1 MTPPARPTVVR
12 PFRALHYDP
21 TRVTIADVV
30 SPPYDVI
37 DERRRAQLLASS
49 PYNVVR
55 LILPEPGRED
65 EAAALLD
72 RWQAEGVLVTDD
84 EPGLYWVEQEY
95 TGPDG
100 VTRRREGF
108 IGLVRVEPYEARVVR
123 PHERT
128 HAAPKEGR
136 LRLLRATEAQ
146 LSPVFALYRDPHGR
160 AEAALRE
167 ARVGTPDIDVADQ
180 EGTRHRMWRVPGDH
194 AAVREALAAS
204 PLLIADGHHRYETA
218 LAYREERRAHG
229 EDDAGADWT
238 MMYLVNADSEGLT
251 IFPTHRVVTGLD
263 AGLEADLP
271 RALRE
276 GGLTVSEISGDVR
289 DLLEALEGTRGVPA
303 FGVWRGGSRPGL
315 LCLLE
320 DAERMRSAL
329 PAGSDATRTLDV
341 AVVEA
346 LVLGPVLG
354 LATADVAATDRLRYA
369 HRAEDAARL
378 ASEAG
383 TIAVILRPPSIEAVE
398 AVVEAG
404 ETMPQKSTYFFPKTV
419 DGFVF
424 HRLSG
429 PSAAPPS

>member
-1 MTPPARPTVVR
+1 MTDSRPETTVR
-12 PFRALHYDP
+12 PFRGLHFDAG
-21 TRVTIADVV
+21 RVAMADVV

-37 DERRRAQLLASS
+37 DDRRQAQLEAAS

-55 LILPEPGRED
+55 LILPRPGHED
-65 EAAALLD
+65 EVSDLLR
-72 RWQAEGVLVTDD
+72 RWQEEGVLVTDE
-84 EPGLYWVEQEY
+84 EPSLYWVEQEY

-100 VTRRREGF
+100 VPRRRDGF

-146 LSPVFALYRDPHGR
+146 LSPVFALYRDPEGR
-160 AEAALRE
+160 AEAALRA
-167 ARVGTPDIDVADQ
+167 ARSGGPDVDVTDP
-180 EGTRHRMWRVPGDH
+180 EGTRHRLWRLPGDH
-194 AAVREALAAS
+194 AAVRNAVAGS

-218 LAYREERRAHG
+218 LAYRAESEGR
-229 EDDAGADWT
+229 DDDGAEWT
-238 MMYLVNADSEGLT
+238 MMYLVNAEAEGLT
-251 IFPTHRVVTGLD
+251 IFPTHRVVS
-263 AGLEADLP
+263 GLEPAVEANLA

-276 GGLTVSEISGDVR
+276 QGLTVSEIAGDVG
-289 DLLEALEGTRGVPA
+289 DLVEALAATRDVPA
-303 FGVWRGGSRPGL
+303 FGIWRGPAKPAL

-320 DAERMRSAL
+320 DAEPMRSAL
-329 PAGSDATRTLDV
+329 PDASEATRTLDV
-341 AVVEA
+341 AVVET

-354 LATADVAATDRLRYA
+354 LRAEDVAHTDRLRYA

-378 ASEAG
+378 AAVAG
-383 TIAVILRPPSIEAVE
+383 TVAVILRAPPIEAVE

-404 ETMPQKSTYFFPKTV
+404 ETMPQKSTYFYPKTV

-424 HRLSG
+424 HRLR
-429 PSAAPPS
+429 PSS